1 MSDLLSI
8 RELSMRIGD
17 AHILADVS
25 LDVAAGECVALVGES
40 GSGKSMT
47 AKSVLGMQP
56 AKAVV
61 TGSLRVSGEE
71 VIGARERTIR
81 TIRQKRVSMIYQ
93 NPRPGINPL
102 RPVGAY
108 IIEGVVAMRAMNKS
122 DARRKAVDLMRAV
135 HLREPDQLF
144 DRYPHQLSG
153 GMLQRIMIVGALMTD
168 PDLMLCDEPTTA
180 LDVTTQAEVISILG
194 ELQRSRGLGM
204 LFITHDLD
212 LAAAISSRTCVM
224 YRGELVEQGESHAI
238 LNNPQHPYT
247 AALIGARPTL
257 DGPRGVRL
265 VSVAERMAESE
276 PVEEEV
282 AA

>member
-1 MSDLLSI
+1 MSELLTV
-8 RELSMRIGD
+8 RGLDMRIGD
-17 AHILADVS
+17 AQILSDVS
-25 LDVAAGECVALVGES
+25 LTVAAGECVALVGES

-47 AKSVLGMQP
+47 AKTVLGMQP
-56 AKAVV
+56 AKAAV
-61 TGSLRVSGEE
+61 TGSLRVRGKEI
-71 VIGARERTIR
+71 IGARPRIVR
-81 TIRQKRVSMIYQ
+81 AVRQQHASMIYQ

-108 IIEGVVAMRAMNKS
+108 IVEGVVAGGTMNKT
-122 DARRKAVDLMRAV
+122 DARGKAVDLMRAV
-135 HLREPDQLF
+135 RLRDPDQLF
-144 DRYPHQLSG
+144 DRYPYQLSG
-153 GMLQRIMIVGALMTD
+153 GMLQRIMIVGALMSD

-224 YRGELVEQGESHAI
+224 YRGEIVETGESHEI
-238 LNNPQHPYT
+238 LSHPRHPYT
-247 AALIGARPTL
+247 AALIAARPTL
-257 DGPRGVRL
+257 DSPRGTRL
-265 VSVAERMAESE
+265 VSVAEQMSSIGA
-276 PVEEEV
+276 VAEV